1 MHNTTAVA
9 FSHADLDFILGT
21 NTLLKGE
28 AYQKKGWVSDLKI
41 GKGGEEITA
50 YVRGKTQA
58 RYKVRIGIVAKPATT
73 RSSLNFSIQ
82 GTCSCYMS
90 YNCKHVA
97 ATLLQVL
104 EQAPR
109 TSASE
114 SSISSNSEMLQSR
127 FLSSPPSIQT
137 PSPTSTQA
145 SSHWLSFLDKIKHN
159 TKEIQAISA
168 LPKQELVYVLDLIT
182 LPKQGLFL
190 QVDIKLVNILKKGG
204 YGADKPYWISSSSPA
219 VLMPQD
225 VLIVHNIQRLRQ
237 SLRLSNYYY
246 SDNQYVIAGATAR
259 ELLSAII
266 QTNRCYW
273 KQMSG
278 LKLSLGAP
286 LTGEFS
292 WEFLGDGLQ
301 QLSCKLDNKM
311 ILATQ
316 PLWYIDNKIDQNTA
330 VMGPLVTEFDDET
343 TLQLINSPPVTP
355 IEAKLLRDTVSLD
368 TNALQ
373 NLPLPK
379 VFITQL
385 EKGTPV
391 PVLKL
396 VPYMIYD
403 IEGADS
409 SQPSSE
415 SAMAILSFKYDETC
429 VDFSNPASTI
439 EYNKGDTIVSLERDR
454 VQELNYLNILKAM
467 QVEEVMSAS
476 SKCAFVIHLPFMF
489 KDLPILREQ
498 DWIIQTDPD
507 FPFQCVKEEE
517 WYTEIEDKSQ
527 YDWFGF
533 ELGILVGGQKIN
545 VLPLL
550 VNLIDKNPEML
561 NAKKIQELADD
572 HQFHLQLPDQRYVAI
587 AAGRVKEI
595 LSVLVELYDGR
606 ALNNGILKVRYVQA
620 AQLLGLQQSL
630 QARWMGGEKLK
641 KLGEK
646 LINFKGIESCVLPK
660 ELKGQ
665 LRDYQKEGVDW
676 LNFLR
681 EFQLGGILADDM
693 GLGKTIQVLT
703 HLLAEKESGRQ
714 KHPNLIIAPT
724 SLMANWE
731 NECNRFTPDLKV
743 LILQGPNRHLDFE
756 HIHKADLVLS
766 TYPLINRD
774 KSIFLEHQFHY
785 LILDEAQ
792 YIKNPY
798 TKAYQALL
806 EVQAKHT
813 LCMTGTP
820 MENHLGELWSLCH
833 FAVPGLL
840 GDNKK
845 FKKLFRDPIE
855 KEGDIVRQKSLAN
868 RVRPF
873 MLRRTKEQV
882 ATELPEKTEII
893 HSIELTG
900 PQLDLYEGIRLAMQE
915 KIVNAVKEK
924 GFMRSQILILDALL
938 KLRQTC
944 NDPRLLPL
952 TKAKAMHHSAKRE
965 FLMDML
971 STLIE
976 EGRKILLFSSFASM
990 LDLIELELIEQKIPY
1005 VKLTGQTKDRT
1016 TPINQFQEGNT
1027 PVMLISL
1034 KAGGVGLNLTAADTV
1049 IHYDPWWN
1057 PAAEAQATDRA
1068 HRMGQTK
1075 PVFVYKL
1082 VCKGTVEEKILKMQ
1096 ENKKQ
1101 LLKGI
1106 FKTGETQNAKLSAK
1120 DLAYLFEPVE

>member
-1 MHNTTAVA
+1 MYNATAAV

-41 GKGGEEITA
+41 SKGGEEITA
-50 YVRGKTQA
+50 DVRGKTQS
-58 RYKVRIGIVAKPATT
+58 RYKVRIGIVDKPQATGA
-73 RSSLNFSIQ
+73 SLNFSIQ

-104 EQAPR
+104 NQQPR
-109 TSASE
+109 ASTAE
-114 SSISSNSEMLQSR
+114 SSISSNTEMLQSR
-127 FLSSPPSIQT
+127 FLSSPGAIKT
-137 PSPTSTQA
+137 PSTAT
-145 SSHWLSFLDKIKHN
+145 SHWFSFLDNIKNN
-159 TKEIQAISA
+159 TQEIDPITAPS
-168 LPKQELVYVLDLIT
+168 KQELIYILDLLT
-182 LPKQGLFL
+182 LPKQGVFL
-190 QVDIKLVNILKKGG
+190 QVELQLVNILKKGG
-204 YGADKPYWISSSSPA
+204 YGASKAYSLSSGNTTL
-219 VLMPQD
+219 LMPQD
-225 VLIVHNIQRLRQ
+225 ALIIQDIEKMRR
-237 SLRLSNYYY
+237 SVKFSNYYY
-246 SDNQYVIAGATAR
+246 SENQYIIAKDMAR
-259 ELLSAII
+259 ALITSILK
-266 QTNRCYW
+266 TNRCYW
-273 KQMSG
+273 KKMSG
-278 LKLSLGAP
+278 FKLSLGMP
-286 LTGEFS
+286 LTGTFA

-301 QLSCKLDNKM
+301 KLSCTLDNKT
-311 ILATQ
+311 ILETQ
-316 PLWYIDNKIDQNTA
+316 PLWYIDNKIDQNT
-330 VMGPLVTEFDDET
+330 VMMGALGTEFDDET
-343 TLQLINSPPVTP
+343 TLALIHTPALTPEEAQLFIKTY
-355 IEAKLLRDTVSLD
+355 
-368 TNALQ
+368 ALE

-379 VFITQL
+379 VYVTHAQ
-385 EKGTPV
+385 KGIPL

-396 VPYMIYD
+396 APYMIHN
-403 IEGADS
+403 IEGTRLEDASDD
-409 SQPSSE
+409 
-415 SAMAILSFKYDETC
+415 SAMAVFSFKYGATE
-429 VDFSNPASTI
+429 VDFNNPASTI
-439 EYNKGDTIVSLERDR
+439 EYHEDNTIISVERDKE
-454 VQELNYLNILKAM
+454 QELQYLTLLKEM
-467 QVEEVMSAS
+467 QVVEVISAFT
-476 SKCAFVIHLPFMF
+476 KCTFVIQLPFMF
-489 KDLPILREQ
+489 KDLPVLQ
-498 DWIIQTDPD
+498 AQKWIINIDPD
-507 FPFQCVKEEE
+507 FPFQCVQEEE
-517 WYTEIEDKSQ
+517 WYTEVEDKSH

-550 VNLIDKNPEML
+550 VNLINKNPEML
-561 NAKKIQELADD
+561 NAKKIEELSDD
-572 HQFHLQLPDQRYVAI
+572 YQFHLQLPDHRYVAI

-595 LSVLVELYDGR
+595 LSVLVELYDSK
-606 ALNNGILKVRYVQA
+606 ALKNGILNVRYVQA

-646 LINFKGIESCVLPK
+646 LLHFKGIESCVLPK
-660 ELKGQ
+660 GLEGQ

-703 HLLAEKESGRQ
+703 HLLSEKESGRQ
-714 KHPNLIIAPT
+714 KFPNLIIAPT

-731 NECNRFTPDLKV
+731 NECKRFTPDLKV
-743 LILQGPNRHLDFE
+743 LILQGAHRHARFE
-756 HIHKADLVLS
+756 NIAQADIVLS

-798 TKAYQALL
+798 TKAYQVLL
-806 EVQAKHT
+806 EVKAKHT

-833 FAVPGLL
+833 FAIPGLL

-855 KEGDIVRQKSLAN
+855 KEGDVVRQKSLAN
-868 RVRPF
+868 RLKPF

-893 HSIELTG
+893 HSIELVG
-900 PQLDLYEGIRLAMQE
+900 AQLDLYEGIRLAMQE

-952 TKAKAMHHSAKRE
+952 AKGKAMHHSAKRE

-990 LDLIELELIEQKIPY
+990 LDLIEIELIEKKISY

-1016 TPINQFQEGNT
+1016 TPINAFQEGNT

-1082 VCKGTVEEKILKMQ
+1082 VCQGTVEEKILKMQ

-1101 LLKGI
+1101 LLQGI
-1106 FKTGETQNAKLSAK
+1106 FKTGDSQSSKLSAK
-1120 DLAYLFEPVE
+1120 DLAYLFEPVEKI

>member
-1 MHNTTAVA
+1 MHNTTVVA

-21 NTLLKGE
+21 HTLLKGE

-50 YVRGKTQA
+50 YVRGKTQD
-58 RYKVRIGIVAKPATT
+58 RYKIHIRITAVPPTT
-73 RSSLNFSIQ
+73 RSSLNFRVQ
-82 GTCSCYMS
+82 GSCSCYMAN
-90 YNCKHVA
+90 NCKHVA

-109 TSASE
+109 STSE
-114 SSISSNSEMLQSR
+114 GTVSNSELLQSR
-127 FLSSPPSIQT
+127 FLSSPPALNKT
-137 PSPTSTQA
+137 LKATSTAA
-145 SSHWLSFLDKIKHN
+145 SAHWLSFLDKIKNN
-159 TKEIQAISA
+159 TKESQTINVQ
-168 LPKQELVYVLDLIT
+168 PKQELVYILDLIT
-182 LPKQGLFL
+182 LPNQGLFL
-190 QVDIKLVNILKKGG
+190 QVDLKLVNMLKKGG
-204 YGADKPYWISSSSPA
+204 YGAYKPYGISNA
-219 VLMPQD
+219 NTLALMPQD
-225 VLIVHNIQRLRQ
+225 VLIVHNIQKMRQNFRLP
-237 SLRLSNYYY
+237 NYYY
-246 SDNQYVIAGATAR
+246 SDNQYVIAGAMAR
-259 ELLSAII
+259 ELITSII

-273 KQMSG
+273 HTMPG
-278 LKLSLGAP
+278 LKLSLGAS
-286 LTGEFS
+286 LTGQFS
-292 WEFLGDGLQ
+292 WEFLGDGVQ
-301 QLSCKLDNKM
+301 QLSCKLENKT

-316 PLWYIDNKIDQNTA
+316 PLWYIDNKIDQNSA

-343 TLQLINSPPVTP
+343 TLQLMHSPPLTP
-355 IEAKLLRDTVSLD
+355 IDAQLLLEKALFDTSLL
-368 TNALQ
+368 N

-379 VFITQL
+379 VCVTQL
-385 EKGTPV
+385 EKGIPV

-396 VPYMIYD
+396 VPHMICD
-403 IEGADS
+403 IEGVGS
-409 SQPSSE
+409 EQVTHE
-415 SAMAILSFKYDETC
+415 SAMAILNFKYNETL
-429 VDFSNPASTI
+429 VDFNNPASTI
-439 EYNKGDTIVSLERDR
+439 EYTKDDTIISLERDR
-454 VQELNYLNILKAM
+454 VQELKYFNTLKSM
-467 QVEEVMSAS
+467 KVEEVMGVSL
-476 SKCAFVIHLPFMF
+476 KCAFVIHLPFMF
-489 KDLPILREQ
+489 KDLPILRAQ
-498 DWIIQTDPD
+498 DWIIDIDPD
-507 FPFQCVKEEE
+507 FPLQCVEEEE
-517 WYTEIEDKSQ
+517 WYTEIEDRTQ

-561 NAKKIQELADD
+561 NAKKIQELSNDY
-572 HQFHLQLPDQRYVAI
+572 QFHLQLPDQRYIAI

-595 LSVLVELYDGR
+595 LSVLVELYDR
-606 ALNNGILKVRYVQA
+606 KALSNGVLKIRYVQA

-630 QARWMGGEKLK
+630 QARWMGGENLK

-703 HLLAEKESGRQ
+703 HLLSEKESGRQ

-743 LILQGPNRHLDFE
+743 LILQGMNRQVYFE
-756 HIHKADLVLS
+756 HIHKADIVLS

-774 KSIFLEHQFHY
+774 KLIFLKHQFHY

-806 EVQAKHT
+806 EIQAKHT

-833 FAVPGLL
+833 FVVPGLL

-855 KEGDIVRQKSLAN
+855 KEGDMARQKSLAN

-882 ATELPEKTEII
+882 VTELPEKTEII

-900 PQLDLYEGIRLAMQE
+900 SQLDLYESIRLAMQE
-915 KIVNAVKEK
+915 KIVHAVKEK

-952 TKAKAMHHSAKRE
+952 ARAKTMHHSAKLA

-990 LDLIELELIEQKIPY
+990 LDLIEIELIERGISY

-1101 LLKGI
+1101 LLKGL
-1106 FKTGETQNAKLSAK
+1106 FKTGEHQVGKLSAQ
-1120 DLAYLFEPVE
+1120 DLSYLFEPVE